1 MNKDRIDFVG
11 IGAPKCGTTWL
22 SDCLAEHPE
31 IGFAPDKEVYY
42 FADSEAR
49 TYYDAGFRNYDR
61 GVEWYHRQFP
71 AKAGARIF
79 GEYSVSYMYDP
90 RCCDRIRA
98 YHPGI
103 RVLVALRNPVD
114 VVYSWYWYN
123 RTGLIS
129 KLPETFAA
137 TMEIP
142 YFRDLG
148 CYHRALEPY
157 FRAFPREAIHVIL
170 HDDIKKD
177 PDGVLDGLFS
187 FLGVAPGFRPSK
199 RGEKVNAAKTT
210 RFEALQSIGNATYG
224 VLKKTPGIS
233 TVVNSRPFEKAVLAV
248 YERVNRVPLAY
259 PPIPPAVRGELAAY
273 YRPDVDRLE
282 GLLGRDLSTWKR

>member
-1 MNKDRIDFVG
+1 MHRDRIDFVG

-22 SDCLAEHPE
+22 SECLEEHPE
-31 IGFAPDKEVYY
+31 VGFARDKEVYY

-49 TYYDAGFRNYDR
+49 TYYDAGFKNWER
-61 GVEWYHRQFP
+61 GPEWYHRQFP
-71 AKAGARIF
+71 DKPGASVF

-90 RCCDRIRA
+90 RCCERIHSYNPA
-98 YHPGI
+98 AKI
-103 RVLVALRNPVD
+103 LISLRNPVD

-129 KLPETFAA
+129 KLPETFEAM
-137 TMEIP
+137 MEIP

-148 CYHRALEPY
+148 CYHRALAPY
-157 FRAFPREAIHVIL
+157 FETFPRDAVHVIF
-170 HDDIKKD
+170 HDQIKTD
-177 PDGVLDGLFS
+177 AIGVLERLFR
-187 FLGVAPGFRPSK
+187 FLGVDPAFRPEK

-210 RFEALQSIGNATYG
+210 RFESLQTIGNATYG

-233 TVVNSRPFEKAVLAV
+233 AVVNSRPFEKAVLAV

-259 PPIPPAVRGELAAY
+259 PPIAAGTRKELTGW
-273 YRPDVDRLE
+273 YRPDVERLE
-282 GLLGRDLSTWKR
+282 KLLGRDLASWK

>member
-1 MNKDRIDFVG
+1 MHKDRIDFVG

-22 SDCLAEHPE
+22 SECLEEHPE
-31 IGFAPDKEVYY
+31 VGFAPDKEVYY

-49 TYYDAGFRNYDR
+49 TYCGAGFKNWER
-61 GVEWYHRQFP
+61 GPEWYHRQFP
-71 AKAGARIF
+71 DKPGARVF

-90 RCCDRIRA
+90 RCCDRIREYNPEA
-98 YHPGI
+98 RI
-103 RVLVALRNPVD
+103 LVALRHPVD
-114 VVYSWYWYN
+114 VVYSWYWFN
-123 RTGLIS
+123 RTGLIA
-129 KLPETFAA
+129 KLPETFEA

-157 FRAFPREAIHVIL
+157 FRAFPREHVHVIF

-177 PDGVLDGLFS
+177 ADGVLDRLFS

-199 RGEKVNAAKTT
+199 LGEKVNAAKAT
-210 RFEALQSIGNATYG
+210 RFESLQTIGNATYG

-233 TVVNSRPFEKAVLAV
+233 AVVNSRPFEKAVLAV

-259 PPIPPAVRGELAAY
+259 PPIRPETRKDLSAY
-273 YRPDVDRLE
+273 YRPDVERLE
-282 GLLGRDLSTWKR
+282 TLLGRDLASWK